1 MFIKSNNFYK
11 TFTIAVVLLL
21 LFQLIGYYFFGI
33 QGLWPILLGS
43 YVLNYMLGIALI
55 LLVAKVLDSK
65 STYIGWSFLAFS
77 SLKFLFFFLLL
88 WPEINADGHVSIYE
102 AISFFIPYL
111 SCLFMELGFLA
122 KRLNAL

>member
-1 MFIKSNNFYK
+1 MFMKGNNFYK

-21 LFQLIGYYFFGI
+21 LFQLNGYYFFGI
-33 QGLWPILLGS
+33 QDLWPILLGS
-43 YVLNYMLGIALI
+43 YLLNYMLGMALI

-65 STYIGWSFLAFS
+65 STYIGWSFLALS
-77 SLKFLFFFLLL
+77 SLKFFFFFLFL
-88 WPEINADGHVSIYE
+88 WPEINADEHVSIHE

-122 KRLNAL
+122 KRLNTL